1 MNKIIYNI
9 MIHIMNGG
17 GQCFSKTLSNK
28 LSETNENYKK
38 HNSCFSNIEL
48 RYGIKTLESL
58 FNGVFEKELLSENL
72 SYTKRNNEKVVI
84 GKDFVFDSYRVMKT
98 DLEKKEDRLKFQ
110 KNRKKLINS
119 TREFIKK
126 QLNDKSYYI
135 VYSLNLIDVE
145 YSKKDVLEIKEM
157 LKKYFNLDRFIF
169 IGAICGDKWP
179 YNTHNPYFKEV
190 FGDNYIL
197 INTYKNRDK
206 RFPIFKEEFEKI
218 IEKNNN

>member
-1 MNKIIYNI
+1 

-17 GQCFSKTLSNK
+17 GQCFSSGLSKK
-28 LSETNENYKK
+28 LSKENENYKY
-38 HNSCFSNIEL
+38 HQSCFISIEL
-48 RYGIKTLESL
+48 RYGIKTLETL
-58 FNGVFEKELLSENL
+58 FNGDFEKEFLSEKL
-72 SYTKRNNEKVVI
+72 SYTKRKNEKVRI
-84 GKDFVFDSYRVMKT
+84 GKEFVFDSYKVMKI

-110 KNRKKLINS
+110 KNRKKSLTR

-126 QLNDKSYYI
+126 QLIDKSYYI

-169 IGAICGDKWP
+169 VGAISGDIWP

-206 RFPIFKEEFEKI
+206 RFPIFKKEFEKI